1 MTANLIGAQIK
12 ALREER
18 GLSQEQM
25 AEVFGFKDRQTV
37 SAIETGERRVTA
49 EELLMAVQKLGAP
62 LDYFTNPFLLA
73 GEGKFSWRQSNV
85 AIQRLDAFERSAARW
100 IAAQKVLAPQVG
112 RPAPYLRRALKLT
125 SKSSFEEAMAAGE
138 KFAAEFK
145 LGQVPAAHLA
155 EAMERDLG
163 VLVLMVD
170 AIEGVSGAACRLPD
184 LDVVL
189 INRHEVPG
197 RRNFDL
203 AHECFHILTW
213 DAMPPERVEESTEQS
228 RNRVEQLANNFA
240 SALLMPAAV
249 LDQYG
254 PWTDDIVDR
263 LNVAANALLVTS
275 TALKWRLVALGR
287 LPATAARQIPD
298 AALRNNGQPPPLFS
312 QARQTEGATRR
323 NNDQSPLLF
332 SHTQP
337 VAGAALR
344 DSALDVHGAELPP
357 LFSKPFM
364 EVIALAIKDGQM
376 SARRAADVL
385 DMSLDELAA
394 LCTTH
399 GVEVPFDL

>member
-1 MTANLIGAQIK
+1 LQDYLLSQEDGMAANLIGARIK

-49 EELLMAVQKLGAP
+49 EELLMAVQNLGAP

-85 AIQRLDAFERSAARW
+85 VIQRLDAFERSAGRW

-112 RPAPYLRRALKLT
+112 KPAPYLRRALKLT
-125 SKSSFEEAMAAGE
+125 AKSTFEDAMAAGE
-138 KFAAEFK
+138 RFAADFK
-145 LGQVPAAHLA
+145 LGPVPAAHLA
-155 EAMERDLG
+155 EAMERELG

-170 AIEGVSGAACRLPD
+170 AIDGVSGAACRLPD

-213 DAMPPERVEESTEQS
+213 DAMPPEHVEESTEQS
-228 RNRVEQLANNFA
+228 KSRVEQLANNFA
-240 SALLMPAAV
+240 SAVLMPVTV
-249 LDQYG
+249 LDRFG
-254 PWTDDIVDR
+254 PWNGDMVNR
-263 LNVAANALLVTS
+263 LNETANALLVTA

-287 LPATAARQIPD
+287 LTAAAARQIPD
-298 AALRNNGQPPPLFS
+298 AALRNNGQAPPLFS
-312 QARQTEGATRR
+312 KDRR
-323 NNDQSPLLF
+323 DC
-332 SHTQP
+332 
-337 VAGAALR
+337 
-344 DSALDVHGAELPP
+344 AELPP

-364 EVIALAIKDGQM
+364 EVIALAINDGQM
-376 SARRAADVL
+376 SARRAADIL
-385 DMSLDELAA
+385 DMSLDDLAA